1 MGIHTM
7 PFAMLAAR
15 VLVVTPIVLGL
26 SWAPAFA
33 ADSGPWPELFP
44 AGQEV
49 AVVGGGDKDAA
60 VIASAERYHNLP
72 AIPGA
77 KENALAW
84 YRYLKKALGVP
95 FVQLLLD
102 QKVVKEKLRDAATQ
116 AAAEAKPGGT
126 LWYVFIGHGAP
137 SKDGDGLLIGADAD
151 QDAKSMDERSL
162 RRSDLKEILS
172 RSNAQRMVVV
182 LDSCFSGKLPDG
194 KPIVPGLQML
204 GLTTPLSGLKEGLV
218 ILTAARGDQFAGPL
232 PGARR
237 PAFSYLVLGALRGW
251 ADADRNGEVTAAEVQ
266 RYAADTLRE
275 LLTDREQT
283 PTLEGTSG
291 AVLSKAWDP
300 RRPDIAAIVT
310 KIAARPAAA
319 APLAV
324 PDAEAPDLA
333 AAGADIEIRAAIE
346 AVRKAMQSGTPEEKA
361 ASWKALA
368 ALSAYSGREEAARK
382 AAAFEAYV
390 ERFRR
395 LQVLA
400 EKIGMVVV
408 PAGQFRRGNAR
419 GDADEGPERSL
430 TLKTYLID
438 RTEVAAEVYGRCVD
452 AGRCGPTA
460 GGGGVSGQLPV
471 TGVSWQDAAA
481 YCTFAGKRLPTEA
494 EWEKAARGADG
505 RTYPWGER
513 LTCLRAN
520 YDACNKEGPIA
531 VGSLPEGA
539 SLYGALDMVGNVW
552 EWTADW
558 YVGDYYASAPDRDP
572 PGPQDGT
579 QKVIRGG
586 AFNAPPRS
594 LSASYRSRSQPNA
607 RLKNLGFR
615 CARDP

>member
-1 MGIHTM
+1 MGK
-7 PFAMLAAR
+7 MLATRA
-15 VLVVTPIVLGL
+15 LVVILILQGL
-26 SWAPAFA
+26 WPAPADA
-33 ADSGPWPELFP
+33 GDLWPELYP

-49 AVVGGGDKDAA
+49 QAIGGGEKDAA
-60 VIASAERYHNLP
+60 VIAGAERYHNLP

-77 KENALAW
+77 RENALAW

-102 QKVVKEKLRDAATQ
+102 QKVLREKLRDAAIQ
-116 AAAEAKPGGT
+116 AAAEARPGGT

-151 QDAKSMDERSL
+151 QDAKSIEERSL
-162 RRSDLKEILS
+162 RRSELKEILARS
-172 RSNAQRMVVV
+172 RAQRMVVV
-182 LDSCFSGKLPDG
+182 LDSCFSGRLPDG
-194 KPIVPGLQML
+194 TPLVAGLQML

-218 ILTAARGDQFAGPL
+218 VLTAARGDQFAGPL

-251 ADADRNGEVTAAEVQ
+251 ADADRNGEVTAAEVH

-283 PTLEGTSG
+283 PTLEGTAG
-291 AVLSKAWDP
+291 AILARAWDG
-300 RRPDIAAIVT
+300 RRPDLAAIVT
-310 KIAARPAAA
+310 RIAARPAAV
-319 APLAV
+319 APLAL

-333 AAGADIEIRAAIE
+333 AAGADIEVRAAIE
-346 AVRKAMQSGTPEEKA
+346 AVRKAMQSGTPQEKA
-361 ASWKALA
+361 AAWRALA
-368 ALSAYSGREEAARK
+368 ALPAYIGREEAARK
-382 AAAFEAYV
+382 AAAFEAYL

-419 GDADEGPERSL
+419 GDADEGPER
-430 TLKTYLID
+430 TIVLKTFLID
-438 RTEVAAEVYGRCVD
+438 RTEVSAEAYGRCVD
-452 AGRCGPTA
+452 AGKCSAPA
-460 GGGGVSGQLPV
+460 GGAGTSGLLPV
-471 TGVSWQDAAA
+471 TGVSWHDAAA
-481 YCTFAGKRLPTEA
+481 YCAFVGKRLPTEA
-494 EWEKAARGADG
+494 EWEKAARGSQG

-520 YDACNKEGPIA
+520 YDACNREGPVA
-531 VGSLPEGA
+531 VGSLPDGA
-539 SLYGALDMVGNVW
+539 SPYGALDMAGNVW

-558 YVGDYYASAPDRDP
+558 YAPDYYAAAADRDP
-572 PGPQDGT
+572 PGPLDGT

-594 LSASYRSRSQPNA
+594 LSTSYRSRSRPDA